1 MILENPFHRLGLV
14 ADVDTKGF
22 TKRLGRVKALL
33 AAEMPLEFKP
43 DLLFVGCMRNS
54 ITLELA
60 ERELQTALGKVQ
72 HGILWFTSSGVVDE
86 IALDKLRMGQFDE
99 ALAIWEKAC
108 ARPEITA
115 NYISCLN
122 NVGTLQLLLAIA
134 NPLKSLSVEARQ
146 VHFLNG
152 LENKVALLTKPSARV
167 QRVFFESMGDDIV
180 AGQPEKI
187 KESFKESLQRLI
199 DTANNHGLRLTVAD
213 WANRIAGQGELATEL
228 LAPFQGDIRARIEK
242 LVSDTEEEIDKGGLM
257 AYNAAK
263 RLTLEAPEMLANYK
277 NVATAGDIFVDA
289 LADKVAEAIL
299 DGGIKF
305 FNGLDEVGL
314 SEITKVLALTEA
326 ADKIARGP
334 QLKSRLKE
342 NLTTLKTRAAKERK
356 TGTIKNENPAMHAAL
371 KKAVDAPVQLA
382 SKHVVA
388 ELTPNVTHRW
398 GVIDALEDLE
408 EKGMSTQGASFRSSD
423 LFLDACGSAANVLLN
438 KVVAEINGIH
448 ENIEWQQTMGTFNLS
463 DTLSR
468 FREAEMACMLLSA
481 KFNVGGKS
489 NSLTKVF
496 PIESRIRNRILE
508 NHETIKGIVRDAQ
521 AAQRRSQPSGGC
533 AVIFWIV
540 GGATLLSALAS
551 CL

>member
-33 AAEMPLEFKP
+33 AAEMPLEFNP
-43 DLLFVGCMRNS
+43 DLFFMGCMRNS
-54 ITLELA
+54 KSLEHA

-72 HGILWFTSSGVVDE
+72 HGMMWFTSSGVVDE
-86 IALDKLRMGQFDE
+86 IALEHVRAGQFDD
-99 ALAIWEKAC
+99 ALAVWEKAC
-108 ARPEITA
+108 ARPEITT

-122 NVGTLQLLLAIA
+122 NAGTLQLSFALA
-134 NPLKSLSVEARQ
+134 NPLKNLSIEARQ
-146 VHFLNG
+146 AHFLNG
-152 LENKVALLTKPSARV
+152 LENKVALLSKPSATV
-167 QRVFFESMGDDIV
+167 QRFFFESIGDDIV

-199 DTANNHGLRLTVAD
+199 DSANNHGLRLTMAD
-213 WANRIAGQGELATEL
+213 WAERIAGQGELASEL

-242 LVSDTEEEIDKGGLM
+242 MVSDTDDEIEKGGLM

-263 RLTLEAPEMLANYK
+263 RLTLEAPELLSNYK
-277 NVATAGDIFVDA
+277 NVASAGDIFVDA

-299 DGGIKF
+299 NGGVKY

-314 SEITKVLALTEA
+314 VEVTKVLALTQA

-334 QLKSRLKE
+334 RLKSRLSE
-342 NLTTLKTRAAKERK
+342 NLKTLERREESERK
-356 TGTIKNENPAMHAAL
+356 TEKVKDESKRLHAAL
-371 KKAVDAPVQLA
+371 KKAIDASTRMA

-398 GVIDALEDLE
+398 GVMNALEALE

-423 LFLDACGSAANVLLN
+423 LFVDACGSAANVLLN
-438 KVVAEINGIH
+438 KTIAEINGIH
-448 ENIEWQQTMGTFNLS
+448 ENIETQQILGTFNLS
-463 DTLSR
+463 ETLSR
-468 FREAEMACMLLSA
+468 FKEAEMACVLLLS

-489 NSLTKVF
+489 NRVMKVF
-496 PIESRIRNRILE
+496 PVESQIRNRILE
-508 NHETIKGIVRDAQ
+508 NHETIKGIVSEAQ
-521 AAQRRSQPSGGC
+521 AAQRRSQSSGGC

>member
-33 AAEMPLEFKP
+33 AAEMPLEFNP

-342 NLTTLKTRAAKERK
+342 NLTTLKTREARERK
-356 TGTIKNENPAMHAAL
+356 TGKIKKENQAMHAAL

-463 DTLSR
+463 ETLSR

>member
-43 DLLFVGCMRNS
+43 DLLFFGCMRNS

-86 IALDKLRMGQFDE
+86 IALDKLRVGQFDE

-134 NPLKSLSVEARQ
+134 NPLKSLSVQARQ

-187 KESFKESLQRLI
+187 IESFKESLQRLI
-199 DTANNHGLRLTVAD
+199 DTANNNGLRLTVAD

-263 RLTLEAPEMLANYK
+263 RLTLEAPELLANYK
-277 NVATAGDIFVDA
+277 NIATAGDIFVDA

-314 SEITKVLALTEA
+314 SEVTKVLALTEA

-342 NLTTLKTRAAKERK
+342 NLSTLKTREASEREIGKIKKE
-356 TGTIKNENPAMHAAL
+356 NQAMHAAL
-371 KKAVDAPVQLA
+371 KKAVDAPIQLA

-398 GVIDALEDLE
+398 GIIDALEELE
-408 EKGMSTQGASFRSSD
+408 NKGMSSQGASFRSSD

-438 KVVAEINGIH
+438 KTVAEINGIH
-448 ENIEWQQTMGTFNLS
+448 ENIETQQILGTFNLS
-463 DTLSR
+463 ETLAR
-468 FREAEMACMLLSA
+468 FKEAEMACMLLSA

-508 NHETIKGIVRDAQ
+508 NHETIKGIVRDVQ

-540 GGATLLSALAS
+540 GGATLLSAIAS
-551 CL
+551 CF

>member
-1 MILENPFHRLGLV
+1 
-14 ADVDTKGF
+14 
-22 TKRLGRVKALL
+22 
-33 AAEMPLEFKP
+33 
-43 DLLFVGCMRNS
+43 MR
-54 ITLELA
+54 T
-60 ERELQTALGKVQ
+60 
-72 HGILWFTSSGVVDE
+72 
-86 IALDKLRMGQFDE
+86 
-99 ALAIWEKAC
+99 
-108 ARPEITA
+108 
-115 NYISCLN
+115 
-122 NVGTLQLLLAIA
+122 
-134 NPLKSLSVEARQ
+134 
-146 VHFLNG
+146 
-152 LENKVALLTKPSARV
+152 
-167 QRVFFESMGDDIV
+167 
-180 AGQPEKI
+180 
-187 KESFKESLQRLI
+187 
-199 DTANNHGLRLTVAD
+199 
-213 WANRIAGQGELATEL
+213 
-228 LAPFQGDIRARIEK
+228 
-242 LVSDTEEEIDKGGLM
+242 
-257 AYNAAK
+257 
-263 RLTLEAPEMLANYK
+263 
-277 NVATAGDIFVDA
+277 
-289 LADKVAEAIL
+289 
-299 DGGIKF
+299 
-305 FNGLDEVGL
+305 
-314 SEITKVLALTEA
+314 
-326 ADKIARGP
+326 
-334 QLKSRLKE
+334 
-342 NLTTLKTRAAKERK
+342 
-356 TGTIKNENPAMHAAL
+356 AL

-382 SKHVVA
+382 SKRVVA